1 MQGKEPP
8 CVMEGTIVKR
18 INALNVYQK
27 VVLLVVLVLAVVFSV
42 LYPVTL
48 SREGYLYEDTILVP
62 SQENGSVVYA
72 GKIRGE
78 QARFTVSEDKTVTY
92 QYGGQTYG
100 PYTAKEDP
108 TAVPEGVG
116 GSSQMTG
123 VELRCGERVV
133 FRGGVMILGGNYIL
147 HNADGSV
154 EDIGVPWSFGEE
166 AGTDPAAQEPT
177 AAAILQVMAG
187 PELTHKGDDLYWFF
201 GMICCVLT
209 VCTVLFADELFR
221 WDLHFRIRHVEG
233 AEPSDWEIL
242 RRYFVWTLFP
252 VLALVAFVL
261 GLQ

>member
-1 MQGKEPP
+1 
-8 CVMEGTIVKR
+8 MER
-18 INALNVYQK
+18 IKALNAYQK

-42 LYPVTL
+42 LYLVTI

-62 SQENGSVVYA
+62 SQENGSVVYS

-100 PYTAKEDP
+100 PYTAKKDP
-108 TAVPEGVG
+108 AAVPEGVG
-116 GSSQMTG
+116 GGSQMTG

-133 FRGGVMILGGNYIL
+133 FRGGVMTLGGDYVLYNE
-147 HNADGSV
+147 DGSV
-154 EDIGVPWSFGEE
+154 EDIGVTWSFGEE

-177 AAAILQVMAG
+177 ATAILQVMAG
-187 PELTHKGDDLYWFF
+187 PELTHKGDELYWFF

-209 VCTVLFADELFR
+209 VCAVLFADELFR

-242 RRYFVWTLFP
+242 RRYLVWTLFP
-252 VLALVAFVL
+252 ILALVAFVL